1 MKRIELKESEYIVM
15 PAKILEARMMTA
27 QEKYF
32 KITLRVN
39 RQDLNLKT
47 RGLDTNL

>member
-1 MKRIELKESEYIVM
+1 VKRIELKESEYIVM

-32 KITLRVN
+32 KIAWRAGLAWIMS
-39 RQDLNLKT
+39 
-47 RGLDTNL
+47 RGSL